1 MNDDP
6 SVSPPPYA
14 VEAEKAPDSSGP
26 LSLPALHRQMPRMSD
41 REQDDWIDTM
51 RNRYGGEW

>member
-6 SVSPPPYA
+6 PVSPQPCA
-14 VEAEKAPDSSGP
+14 VEAEKAPDSAGP
-26 LSLPALHRQMPRMSD
+26 LSLSARHRQLPRMSD

-51 RNRYGGEW
+51 RNRYGGDW